1 MNKLQYKIILLFI
14 TIISVNI
21 MLVSFCISLFSDQI
35 RSEEI
40 FNYYIKENILNE
52 PDKLYGTKEN
62 TNNKIEEINKENI
75 EENLE
80 KKPEENV
87 EEKSLTGKEEYYI
100 KVNYRAQTVT
110 VYAKDEKGYYTVP
123 VKVMICS
130 TGTDTPKGGVYE
142 TTNFKR
148 EWLALYGRC
157 LWAILFSNCRKYIVS
172 FCTIF

>member
-14 TIISVNI
+14 TIISINI
-21 MLVSFCISLFSDQI
+21 MLVSFCISLFLDQT

-40 FNYYIKENILNE
+40 FNYYIKEDILNE
-52 PDKLYGTKEN
+52 PDKLYDTKEKA
-62 TNNKIEEINKENI
+62 NNKMEEINKENI
-75 EENLE
+75 EENV
-80 KKPEENV
+80 EENV
-87 EEKSLTGKEEYYI
+87 EEKSLTEKEEYYI
-100 KVNYRAQTVT
+100 KVNYKAQTVT

-130 TGTDTPKGGVYE
+130 TGTDTPKEGVYK

-157 LWAILFSNCRKYIVS
+157 LWAILFSNCWKYIVS